1 MKRHLRSMLTAVVI
15 AIALTGGVS
24 CAKNDPMQSMKVVP
38 SSDYASLIGFY
49 RDYISPVDGERCTMY
64 PGCSSYSAQAV
75 DQYGAIKGGLMTF
88 DRLIRCGRDG
98 YLYPSIWIEGAELH
112 LDEVKRNNDQLP

>member
-1 MKRHLRSMLTAVVI
+1 MKRHLRSMLSV
-15 AIALTGGVS
+15 AIIGFALTGGSS
-24 CAKNDPMQSMKVVP
+24 CARNDTNRSMKVVP
-38 SSDYASLIGFY
+38 SSDYASLISFY

-75 DQYGAIKGGLMTF
+75 DQYGVVKGGLMTF
-88 DRLIRCGRDG
+88 DRLTRCGRDG

-112 LDEVKRNNDQLP
+112 LDEVKRKDDKLP